1 MQHSENRVVVTYV
14 LTLRRIKES
23 DLKASL
29 PFLPEDEEIEIFL
42 QSIEG
47 ELTALDCIVKAKREG
62 MIFSLELS
70 PDFSIEQLRGELKPI
85 LSGRAAE
92 IVRFISLE

>member
-1 MQHSENRVVVTYV
+1 MTYV
-14 LTLRRIKES
+14 LALRRIKES

-29 PFLPEDEEIEIFL
+29 PFLPEDEEVEICL

-47 ELTALDCIVKAKREG
+47 ELTALDCIVEARREG

-70 PDFSIEQLRGELKPI
+70 PDFSIEQVREELKPI

>member
-1 MQHSENRVVVTYV
+1 MTYV
-14 LTLRRIKES
+14 LTLRRVMES

-29 PFLPEDEEIEIFL
+29 PFLPEDEEIEICL
-42 QSIEG
+42 QNIEG
-47 ELTALDCIVKAKREG
+47 ELTALDCIVEVKRDG

-70 PDFSIEQLRGELKPI
+70 PDFSIEQVRREVKPI
-85 LSGRAAE
+85 LSGSAAE